1 METPKTLTDI
11 TTITNMK
18 RKVVSRDYR
27 LLVNELDIKIPLID
41 PIKCIAKIANKSNL
55 SEKTKRRAIGIMHSI
70 ITKSIFSG
78 KNPMTALLSI
88 V

>member
-1 METPKTLTDI
+1 METPETLTDI

-41 PIKCIAKIANKSNL
+41 PINVLQK
-55 SEKTKRRAIGIMHSI
+55 
-70 ITKSIFSG
+70 
-78 KNPMTALLSI
+78 
-88 V
+88 